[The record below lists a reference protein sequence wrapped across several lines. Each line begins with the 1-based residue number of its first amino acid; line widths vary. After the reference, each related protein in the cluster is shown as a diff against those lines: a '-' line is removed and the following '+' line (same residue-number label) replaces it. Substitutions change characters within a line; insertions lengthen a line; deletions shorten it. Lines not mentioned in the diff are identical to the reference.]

1 MRIKGS
7 LTKGLLV
14 ALTLTLIPITAFS
27 AQKITPGST
36 CKVYKQKVTNQNKVF
51 TCIKSGKKLVW
62 NKGVA
67 IAKPV
72 PTQTPTPTPT
82 PTPTQVVIEVPTS
95 FNDLYEKRSGIAY
108 SIWSKAKVKMLGS
121 TKELPPI
128 EIYRGP
134 NTPTYVKDP
143 NSYFKQV
150 VQLFPGVTL
159 PKKFVVFYWN
169 QKDLEEVTKI
179 ALSIMGAENIK
190 KNLDETSGPFV
201 RCNNPTNCDVGG
213 ALIGFDG
220 TAYIGIGL
228 ADTQAEAER
237 SGGGNGGV
245 EKVEFYHALQLFN
258 YHTNSLV
265 LKGSGQNI
273 QSPFFPPI
281 WLNYGGENLTSEIL
295 KYYDSYINF
304 KSTRGLKGWTNQA
317 IPNFSVE
324 WLNTYLD
331 TKNLGKDWNDSSY
344 SKSQPNAVMGA
355 YLTEIFV
362 SIIGPSVMLDIH
374 EQMSKKLSFS
384 DTFQNIFG
392 VSWQSAQPELVKVIY
407 DRYLYD
413 Y

>member
-1 MRIKGS
+1 MSGS
-7 LTKGLLV
+7 AT
-14 ALTLTLIPITAFS
+14 
-27 AQKITPGST
+27 
-36 CKVYKQKVTNQNKVF
+36 
-51 TCIKSGKKLVW
+51 
-62 NKGVA
+62 
-67 IAKPV
+67 
-72 PTQTPTPTPT
+72 
-82 PTPTQVVIEVPTS
+82 
-95 FNDLYEKRSGIAY
+95 
-108 SIWSKAKVKMLGS
+108 
-121 TKELPPI
+121 ELPPI

-150 VQLFPGVTL
+150 IQLFPGVTL

-169 QKDLEEVTKI
+169 QKDLEEVTKM

-228 ADTQAEAER
+228 ADTQSEAER

-245 EKVEFYHALQLFN
+245 EKVEFYHVLQLFN
-258 YHTNSLV
+258 YYTSSLV

-273 QSPFFPPI
+273 QSPYFPPI
-281 WLNYGGENLTSEIL
+281 WLNYGGENLTSDIL
-295 KYYDSYINF
+295 KYYDSYLNF

-317 IPNFSVE
+317 IPNFSIE

-362 SIIGPSVMLDIH
+362 SIKGPSVMLDFH

-384 DTFQNIFG
+384 DAFQNIFG